1 MSRNFILVFLFF
13 ISWFFI
19 ILLFLFYTQVLKH
32 KYYYSK
38 SLHLQKISTVPRRG
52 TIYDRNGNILAGSY
66 ENYTG
71 RVCLDC
77 ENYKFEEEDKKN
89 LKEILNLSDEEID
102 KAINSKKAYYILKE
116 KVSEEK
122 LYQLEKLKFK
132 GLILEKKYH
141 RYYPYEELFY
151 HLIGFV
157 DWKNDGISGLE
168 YYFNDLLKGKEGE
181 KLILRDSGRYGYD
194 LGEDIKQMVPG
205 KDIKTT
211 LDLSIQYMASK
222 TLDNLKEK
230 IDYQWGAITI
240 LNPQNGEILA
250 HSINPPFNL
259 NDKGKW
265 QDEHLASSAYEP
277 GSIMKPF
284 YADTFLRLNP
294 SIENLKFDCSKG
306 YVEIAGVKIN
316 DHHRFYTLSFPETLY
331 QSSNVG
337 CILWSLKIP
346 QKEFLKTLEN
356 YGFLEKTGIEVPAE
370 SRGRANLKNFNILTQ
385 AYLTLGQGISV
396 TSAQVLRAYSAL
408 INGGYLVKPHL
419 TVINSGSREWRV
431 KPEFEKL
438 KNILFQTTI
447 LGTGKK
453 AYLSFL
459 PIAGKTGTAEIAEGG
474 RYLKGSYIGSFVC
487 WYPLENPR
495 YLILIVIYKPRP
507 LYYGGEVAAPLARN
521 LTFYLFLKGQKDE
534 NI

>member
-1 MSRNFILVFLFF
+1 MNRNFLLIVLLFF
-13 ISWFFI
+13 LWFFV
-19 ILLFLFYTQVLKH
+19 ILSFLFYTQVLKH
-32 KYYYSK
+32 KYYYGK
-38 SLHLQKISTVPRRG
+38 SLHLQKIETVPRRG

-77 ENYKFEEEDKKN
+77 QNFKYEDSDKKK
-89 LKEILNLSDEEID
+89 LRQILNLSDWEVE
-102 KAINSKKAYYILKE
+102 KAVSSGKAYYILKE
-116 KVSEEK
+116 KVAEEK
-122 LYQLEKLKFK
+122 LKQLEELNLK
-132 GLILEKKYH
+132 GLILEKKYQ
-141 RYYPYEELFY
+141 RFYPYEELFY
-151 HLIGFV
+151 HIVGFV

-168 YYFNDLLKGKEGE
+168 YFFNESLKGKEGE
-181 KLILRDSGRYGYD
+181 KLILRDCARYGYD
-194 LGEDIKQMVPG
+194 LGEDLKQMVPG
-205 KDIKTT
+205 KDIRTT
-211 LDLSIQYMASK
+211 LDLSIQYMASR
-222 TLDNLKEK
+222 TLDNLKER

-250 HSINPPFNL
+250 HAINPPFDP
-259 NDKGKW
+259 DKKGRW
-265 QDEHLASSAYEP
+265 QDEHLASSPYEP
-277 GSIMKPF
+277 GSILKPF
-284 YADTFLRLNP
+284 FADTFLRLY
-294 SIENLKFDCSKG
+294 SSAENLKFDCSKG

-316 DHHRFYTLSFPETLY
+316 DHHRFYTLSFSETLY

-337 CILWSLKIP
+337 CILWSVKIP
-346 QKEFLKTLEN
+346 QREFIKTLEN

-370 SRGRANLKNFNILTQ
+370 SRGRANLKNFNLLAQ

-408 INGGYLVKPHL
+408 INGGYLVRPRF
-419 TVINSGSREWRV
+419 TYINSSSYQTRI

-474 RYLKGSYIGSFVC
+474 KYIKGNYIGSFVC
-487 WYPLENPR
+487 WYPLDNPR
-495 YLILIVIYKPRP
+495 YLILIVIYKPKP
-507 LYYGGEVAAPLARN
+507 LYYGGDVAAPLARN